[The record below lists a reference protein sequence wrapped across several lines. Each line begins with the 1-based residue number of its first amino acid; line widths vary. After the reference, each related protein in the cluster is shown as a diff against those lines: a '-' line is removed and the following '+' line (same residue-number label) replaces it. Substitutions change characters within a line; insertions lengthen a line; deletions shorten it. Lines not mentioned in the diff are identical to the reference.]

1 MLSQLSRWR
10 DRIPGRAYLLIA
22 VIIFAASNAIIRIL
36 TDLGAEHP
44 IDGRNP
50 ISFCNV
56 LFVGNLVA
64 LIVLSLIYRSQFT
77 RAALAKLSATD
88 WISLVIVSLLSGA
101 LAPSLIFMALDL
113 TTVNNVVLLGRIE
126 PPLSLALA
134 IVFIGDRVGRFTLIG
149 SALSFLGVALTVLL
163 QTPGAEMM
171 QTAGLSI
178 GKGEIFALVG
188 AVALAVSSMF
198 SRKALKN
205 VPIGMFSIV
214 RTAIGTIVFFGVVMA
229 LYTPEHFID
238 VGSPFLWQWMLV
250 YGGVIVVGGQLCWF
264 TGLKTSVASEVS
276 LASSFSPIAGV
287 LATFLLLG
295 DAPTL
300 AQYIGGAVIV
310 LGIICNQIDAQM
322 RSLPPVVNPAK
333 ELEMEVGFKGI

>member
-1 MLSQLSRWR
+1 MFSKLSLWR
-10 DRIPGRAYLLIA
+10 DRIPGRAYLLVA
-22 VIIFAASNAIIRIL
+22 VVIFAASNAIVRIL
-36 TDLGAEHP
+36 TELGAEHP

-64 LIVLSLIYRSQFT
+64 LIVLVLVYRSQFT
-77 RAALAKLSATD
+77 RAALTQLTVTD
-88 WISLVIVSLLSGA
+88 WGSLIIVSLLSGA

-134 IVFIGDRVGRFTLIG
+134 IGFMGDRVGRLTLIG
-149 SALSFLGVALTVLL
+149 SALSFVGVALTVLL
-163 QTPGAEMM
+163 QTSGGEMM
-171 QTAGLSI
+171 QAGGLAI
-178 GKGEIFALVG
+178 GRGEVFALMG
-188 AVALAVSSMF
+188 AVALAISTLF
-198 SRKALKN
+198 SRQSLKR
-205 VPIGMFSIV
+205 VPIGVFSIV
-214 RTAIGTIVFFGVVMA
+214 RTAIGTVVFFVVVMSF
-229 LYTPEHFID
+229 YTPEHFID
-238 VGSPFLWQWMLV
+238 VGSPFLWQWMVV

-264 TGLKTSVASEVS
+264 TGLKTSVTAEVS

-287 LATFLLLG
+287 LAAFLLLG

-310 LGIICNQIDAQM
+310 AGIICNQIDVQT
-322 RSLPPVVNPAK
+322 RSQPPGVTPVK
-333 ELEMEVGFKGI
+333 ELDIEAGFKGI

>member
-1 MLSQLSRWR
+1 MLSQLSTWR

-22 VIIFAASNAIIRIL
+22 VIIFAASNAIVRIL

-56 LFVGNLVA
+56 LFIGNLVA
-64 LIVLSLIYRSQFT
+64 LIVLVLVYRSQVT
-77 RAALAKLSATD
+77 RAALAKITAQD
-88 WISLVIVSLLSGA
+88 WVSLVIVSLLSGA
-101 LAPSLIFMALDL
+101 LAPSLIFMALEL
-113 TTVNNVVLLGRIE
+113 TAVNNVVLLGRIE

-134 IVFIGDRVGRFTLIG
+134 IVFVGDRVGRLTLIG
-149 SALSFLGVALTVLL
+149 SALSFIGVALTVLL

-178 GKGEIFALVG
+178 GRGEVFALVG
-188 AVALAVSSMF
+188 AVALAVSTMF

-214 RTAIGTIVFFGVVMA
+214 RTAIGTTVFFAVVMI
-229 LYTPEHFID
+229 LYSPDHFID

-264 TGLKTSVASEVS
+264 TGLKTSVTSEVS

-287 LATFLLLG
+287 LAAFLLLG

-310 LGIICNQIDAQM
+310 AGIICNQIEVQT
-322 RSLPPVVNPAK
+322 RSLPPVVSPAK
-333 ELEMEVGFKGI
+333 ELDIEVGFKGM